1 MAEVDENHSFQQQLN
16 NLQRELEEKFSEQ
29 KRVSDEKL
37 EEKFSELQR
46 VSDVKLE
53 ELKELQRVSDAKFS
67 DQQREIDALKE
78 VVRDDGEWSP
88 PLQTFPLIS
97 D

>member
-1 MAEVDENHSFQQQLN
+1 MAVHQGLVPEALEPQAMAEVDVNHSFQQQLN

-29 KRVSDEKL
+29 KRVSD
-37 EEKFSELQR
+37 
-46 VSDVKLE
+46 
-53 ELKELQRVSDAKFS
+53 AKIS
-67 DQQREIDALKE
+67 DQQREIDALKA

>member
-16 NLQRELEEKFSEQ
+16 NLQREI
-29 KRVSDEKL
+29 
-37 EEKFSELQR
+37 
-46 VSDVKLE
+46 E
-53 ELKELQRVSDAKFS
+53 ELKEQKRVSDAKFS
-67 DQQREIDALKE
+67 DQQCEIDALKE